1 MGHYTLF
8 THNNGKLV
16 EVATFCSDNYPAALE
31 ALKGQTELFRLMNP
45 GSTFDPFITQNRVI
59 VAQGEKGDLDT
70 WTAAN
75 KGIGRYMKV

>member
-1 MGHYTLF
+1 MSHYTLF

-16 EVATFCSDNYPAALE
+16 EVATFGSQNYAAALE

-45 GSTFDPFITQNRVI
+45 ASTFDPFVTQNRVI
-59 VAQGEKGDLDT
+59 VAQGEKGDLDI

-75 KGIGRYMKV
+75 KGTGRYMKV